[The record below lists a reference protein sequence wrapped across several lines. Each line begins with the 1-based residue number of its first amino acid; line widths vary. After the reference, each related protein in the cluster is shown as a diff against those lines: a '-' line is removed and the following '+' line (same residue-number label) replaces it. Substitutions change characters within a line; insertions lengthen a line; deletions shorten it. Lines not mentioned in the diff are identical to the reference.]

1 MDRFWKKSCDFRY
14 EKKKLST
21 PAQSSSSNWL
31 LSLLLLFDLVVP
43 MVDISD
49 SLLFEVSA
57 ICAGCWPDVD
67 GNDAIS
73 SIGGNGSLLGVVT
86 RRFNET
92 STGYLSSESKYI
104 RRDSSFLSSWMTLMP
119 VVCECLIWR
128 CSFNDNMVTLME

>member
-1 MDRFWKKSCDFRY
+1 M
-14 EKKKLST
+14 EKKPSA

-49 SLLFEVSA
+49 SLLVEVSA
-57 ICAGCWPDVD
+57 ICAGSPDVD

-104 RRDSSFLSSWMTLMP
+104 RRDSSFRSS
-119 VVCECLIWR
+119 
-128 CSFNDNMVTLME
+128 